1 MVLNRNR
8 LYSIYHVILM
18 MIIPMTGILAQVD
31 IEELENQPTQFIEEY
46 NQTIDST
53 QVVYNEAIE
62 SEYQDYEVKEIEQ
75 EKLNEKPVWS
85 DEAWKESIK
94 DVRYE
99 RDQKKEEETETP
111 EIEETTPIAEES
123 IDLSDWL
130 QNIFLSDLAKIICI
144 VLVIGL
150 LTFLIIQLTRAR
162 IKSTKIKVQQV
173 SVQVPDNLD
182 EELPESDLERYLKI
196 ALEKSDFKTAVRI
209 LYLMT
214 IQKMNDL
221 ELIRWKKDKTN
232 RDYLN
237 EMRQRHDY
245 NEFRELTL
253 MYEVVWYG
261 ERGVERFEFD
271 LVRGAFDQYKKKLS
285 ATNETR

>member
-144 VLVIGL
+144 VIVIGL

-162 IKSTKIKVQQV
+162 IKSAKIKVQNV
-173 SVQVPDNLD
+173 SMQVPENLN

-271 LVRGAFDQYKKKLS
+271 QVRGAFDQYKKKLS

>member
-18 MIIPMTGILAQVD
+18 MIIPMTGILAQAD

-144 VLVIGL
+144 VIVIGL

-162 IKSTKIKVQQV
+162 IKSAKIKVQNV
-173 SVQVPDNLD
+173 SMQVPENLN

-271 LVRGAFDQYKKKLS
+271 QVRGAFDQYKKKLS

>member
-1 MVLNRNR
+1 
-8 LYSIYHVILM
+8 M
-18 MIIPMTGILAQVD
+18 MIIPMTGILAQAD

-53 QVVYNEAIE
+53 QVVYNDAIE
-62 SEYQDYEVKEIEQ
+62 SEYQDYEVNEIEQ

-144 VLVIGL
+144 VIVIGL

-162 IKSTKIKVQQV
+162 IKSAKIKVQNV
-173 SVQVPDNLD
+173 SMQVPENLN